1 MNESALI
8 TAFKPGKILL
18 QAGFV
23 ILIILLALWQITL
36 FQYTL
41 KWDAIDITLPW
52 RYFVVDAFLE
62 NQIPWWNPFQ
72 HHGFAQGLSL
82 ETWYPLAYL
91 LGVARGYDLYSL
103 NLEYLIH
110 LTLAAYGFYRLA
122 RVLGILHQ
130 GSLWGALVFP
140 LSGFFIGNAQHTG
153 WIVAGAW
160 IPHILASFIQW
171 LEKPNLKSTLTLT
184 IFSFCFVSGGY
195 IAYTIIMLYVIGFI
209 WGFHLFKK
217 IQHGSHPVNFLWLSA
232 RLLLCIL
239 TTLSI
244 LLVALW
250 QLKGQIDR
258 GGGLSGDAILKGS
271 LYYKHLVSLILP
283 YSTVKGD
290 YNFWQ
295 GDQSMMNLYLGIPT
309 LILLVLSVKRLDQ
322 SFYRFWWSMALLS
335 LGLALAAELP
345 LRQWLNT
352 LPLFDLFRFPS
363 LFRYFT
369 LLSLTL
375 IAARM
380 IGDHP
385 YPNDDVSRFR
395 NQVLKLSFLF
405 FLMSLIGL
413 ALLIVRDP
421 QVVSDMISLKIVKVS
436 DAMTFQLTVII
447 ALLVVFMVACR
458 LLKNRMA
465 FFSIL
470 LLYTATDLVISS
482 QLNARVSV
490 FSEEPFQIIQECLA
504 KLPKGYPLPPL
515 HDAIGSNS
523 DQNLHSGVLYRNTNT
538 LYKRIGWNGYTPYQ
552 YQRYIEF
559 EKTPFF
565 EKALALPPLFA
576 ATAMTRQPGKDYD
589 DSYPVLNLP
598 LNQFQIT
605 GFGPNQITAETNLDY
620 RSAVIYN
627 QNLTKDWTAK
637 VDGTSRDIIPVDM
650 ALMGVVVE
658 SGNHIVEFIYNPGN
672 LYNALII
679 SLVSLF
685 LSLLFYSW
693 LNRGSQKYMI
703 LCALCVLPFIWWLLF
718 NQRPKKD
725 LPRVQNSVLV
735 NQIDE
740 GDHVN
745 GVYSDRFLD
754 KGDLER
760 FRQIVMNYRED
771 FSFITRSICNPQS
784 QIFVNYLQ
792 SEDLIAD
799 SSHNGVYKIYLCS
812 NSQQQNI
819 YSMLNNF
826 EAPQAGWKDQG
837 VNLRLEQNNTFQ
849 SLKDR
854 DYSATFTLNLNSV
867 RWSESKVV
875 KIKMNHRN
883 SEPIESSLIFNLQ
896 EEDMKDLVWKSQLL
910 SDHQS
915 SENTWKTHEWIL
927 SVEPHWKP
935 ARYLNV
941 YIWNKGKTDLDI
953 DNIEV
958 TLLSQYTVN

>member
-1 MNESALI
+1 MV
-8 TAFKPGKILL
+8 TAFKPSKNLQ
-18 QAGFV
+18 QAGFI
-23 ILIILLALWQITL
+23 ILIILMALWQISL

-91 LGVARGYDLYSL
+91 LGIARGYDLYSL
-103 NLEYLIH
+103 NLEYIIH

-122 RVLGILHQ
+122 RVLGIPHQ

-160 IPHILASFIQW
+160 IPHILATYIQW
-171 LEKPNLKSTLTLT
+171 LGKPNLKSTLALT

-195 IAYTIIMLYVIGFI
+195 IAYTIIMLYVIGI
-209 WGFHLFKK
+209 TWVFHLVKK
-217 IQHGSHPVNFLWLSA
+217 IRHDGNPINFLWLSA

-250 QLKGQIDR
+250 QLKSQIDR
-258 GGGLSGDAILKGS
+258 GGGLSGDAIMKGS
-271 LYYKHLVSLILP
+271 LYFKHLVSLILP
-283 YSTVKGD
+283 FSTVKGD

-309 LILLVLSVKRLDQ
+309 LMLLILSVKRLDH
-322 SFYRFWWSMALLS
+322 SFYRFWWTMALLS
-335 LGLALAAELP
+335 LGFALATELP

-352 LPLFDLFRFPS
+352 IPLFDLFRFPS
-363 LFRYFT
+363 LYRYFT
-369 LLSLTL
+369 ILSLTL
-375 IAARM
+375 IAAKM
-380 IGDHP
+380 IGDHR
-385 YPNDDVSRFR
+385 YPNDDISRFR
-395 NQVLKLSFLF
+395 NQVLKLSSGFSVL
-405 FLMSLIGL
+405 SLTGL

-421 QVVSDMISLKIVKVS
+421 RVVSNVISLKIVNVS
-436 DAMTFQLTVII
+436 DAMTLQLSIII
-447 ALLVVFMVACR
+447 ALLVVFMLGCR

-490 FSEEPFQIIQECLA
+490 LSEEPFQVIQECLS

-515 HDAIGSNS
+515 HDAVGSNS

-559 EKTPFF
+559 EKTPSF
-565 EKALALPPLFA
+565 EKALALPSLFA
-576 ATAMTRQPGKDYD
+576 ATALTRQPGNDYD

-598 LNQFQIT
+598 SNQFQIT
-605 GFGPNQITAETNLDY
+605 KFGPNHITAETNLDY

-627 QNLTKDWTAK
+627 QNLAKGWTAK
-637 VDGTSRDIIPVDM
+637 VDETFREIIPVDM

-658 SGNHIVEFIYNPGN
+658 SGSHIVEFIYNPGN

-685 LSLLFYSW
+685 LCLLFYFW
-693 LNRGSQKYMI
+693 LNRSSQKHMA
-703 LCALCVLPFIWWLLF
+703 LCALLVLPFIWWLLF
-718 NQRPKKD
+718 NQRPKND
-725 LPRVQNSVLV
+725 VPSVHNSVLF

-740 GDHVN
+740 VDHVN
-745 GVYSDRFLD
+745 GAYSDRFLD
-754 KGDLER
+754 NGDLER
-760 FRQIVMNYRED
+760 FKQIVMNYRED

-784 QIFVNYLQ
+784 QIFVNFLR
-792 SEDLIAD
+792 SEDLITD
-799 SSHNGVYKIYLCS
+799 SSHSGVHDIYLCS
-812 NSQQQNI
+812 IPQQNI

-826 EAPQAGWKDQG
+826 EAPLAGWKDQG

-854 DYSATFTLNLNSV
+854 DYSATFTLDLKSV
-867 RWSESKVV
+867 RWSESKAV

-883 SEPIESSLIFNLQ
+883 TEPIESSLIFNLQ
-896 EEDMKDLVWKSQLL
+896 DEDMNDLVWKSQLL
-910 SDHQS
+910 SDHHN
-915 SENTWKTHEWIL
+915 SEGTWKTHEWIL
-927 SVEPHWKP
+927 SVEPQWKP

-941 YIWNKGKTDLDI
+941 YIWNKGKTHLDI

-958 TLLSQYTVN
+958 TLLSQYDGN